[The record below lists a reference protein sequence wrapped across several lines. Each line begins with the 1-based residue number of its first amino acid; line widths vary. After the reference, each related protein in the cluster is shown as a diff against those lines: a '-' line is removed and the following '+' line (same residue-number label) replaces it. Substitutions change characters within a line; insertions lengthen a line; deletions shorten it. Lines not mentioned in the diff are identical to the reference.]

1 MFWWLWWMIWI
12 QVACRANLPHVWDR
26 CCGNVTQMK
35 CYQSNNKTRA
45 EDNFTNHKNYPENIH
60 NAPSSNYYYYYPFGD
75 CPPPVLLR
83 QIARCCS
90 IRTSSRL
97 WHRDYPRLLIIHQLM
112 ALISGK
118 HRSRVPTERA
128 STLEVHLR
136 SSVKWHKANK
146 TLKDLRSWSVAEVR
160 HTWYLLLALTV
171 MMRHY

>member
-1 MFWWLWWMIWI
+1 MMNDLNSSCMQGKFATRVG
-12 QVACRANLPHVWDR
+12 QVLRECDSDEMLPKQQQ
-26 CCGNVTQMK
+26 NP
-35 CYQSNNKTRA
+35 A
-45 EDNFTNHKNYPENIH
+45 EDNFTRIIPRRFTSL
-60 NAPSSNYYYYYPFGD
+60 PPPTTTQYPFCD

-97 WHRDYPRLLIIHQLM
+97 WHRDYRGLLIIHQLLG
-112 ALISGK
+112 LISGK
-118 HRSRVPTERA
+118 HRRRVPTERA

-136 SSVKWHKANK
+136 LSVKWHRANK